1 MAEWGDTA
9 NPLTTDRLVVRVM
22 RPHDIP
28 TFAAYRNDPDVA
40 RHQLWDLPYTDDD
53 AHGDLDDQAD
63 RSDVVAGRWTQ
74 LAIEHDGEVI
84 GDVALH
90 LDATGKV
97 AEIGFTLAR
106 EHWGH
111 GYATEAAGAVLA
123 DLVDRVGVIR
133 VIGELDPPN
142 TASARVLERIGL
154 RHEVTTKKSFFWRG
168 EWTDNTTYSTTAED
182 WCEWRRLQ
190 ATPVDE
196 VELVE
201 ITSENQEA
209 YAGLAAHEG
218 QRRLVAPMLGNYG
231 DALFPPEEQGVPL
244 VPVLRGIAADTE
256 PAGFL
261 MYAAANET
269 VPEPY
274 LWRLLVAAKHQG
286 RGIGRMALDLLA
298 TALASEGHR
307 VLMVSF
313 VDDRGGPKEFYLR
326 SGFELTGTMNGDEV
340 EARRRLK

>member
-97 AEIGFTLAR
+97 AEICFTLAR

-111 GYATEAAGAVLA
+111 GYATEAAGAVLEA
-123 DLVDRVGVIR
+123 AALGEVDATI
-133 VIGELDPPN
+133 DPEN
-142 TASARVLERIGL
+142 AASL
-154 RHEVTTKKSFFWRG
+154 H
-168 EWTDNTTYSTTAED
+168 
-182 WCEWRRLQ
+182 
-190 ATPVDE
+190 
-196 VELVE
+196 
-201 ITSENQEA
+201 
-209 YAGLAAHEG
+209 
-218 QRRLVAPMLGNYG
+218 
-231 DALFPPEEQGVPL
+231 
-244 VPVLRGIAADTE
+244 VLRKLGFAELAMETDEYGLPTLRLRR
-256 PAGFL
+256 PA
-261 MYAAANET
+261 
-269 VPEPY
+269 PQ
-274 LWRLLVAAKHQG
+274 VA
-286 RGIGRMALDLLA
+286 
-298 TALASEGHR
+298 S
-307 VLMVSF
+307 
-313 VDDRGGPKEFYLR
+313 
-326 SGFELTGTMNGDEV
+326 
-340 EARRRLK
+340 

>member
-9 NPLTTDRLVVRVM
+9 YPLTTDRLVVRVM

-74 LAIEHDGEVI
+74 LAIEHDREVI

-123 DLVDRVGVIR
+123 DLVDRVGV
-133 VIGELDPPN
+133 
-142 TASARVLERIGL
+142 L
-154 RHEVTTKKSFFWRG
+154 RHRRARP
-168 EWTDNTTYSTTAED
+168 AE
-182 WCEWRRLQ
+182 
-190 ATPVDE
+190 
-196 VELVE
+196 
-201 ITSENQEA
+201 
-209 YAGLAAHEG
+209 
-218 QRRLVAPMLGNYG
+218 
-231 DALFPPEEQGVPL
+231 
-244 VPVLRGIAADTE
+244 
-256 PAGFL
+256 
-261 MYAAANET
+261 
-269 VPEPY
+269 
-274 LWRLLVAAKHQG
+274 
-286 RGIGRMALDLLA
+286 
-298 TALASEGHR
+298 
-307 VLMVSF
+307 
-313 VDDRGGPKEFYLR
+313 
-326 SGFELTGTMNGDEV
+326 MNGDEV

>member
-111 GYATEAAGAVLA
+111 GYATEAAGAVVA
-123 DLVDRVGVIR
+123 
-133 VIGELDPPN
+133 
-142 TASARVLERIGL
+142 
-154 RHEVTTKKSFFWRG
+154 
-168 EWTDNTTYSTTAED
+168 
-182 WCEWRRLQ
+182 Q
-190 ATPVDE
+190 ATRAA
-196 VELVE
+196 
-201 ITSENQEA
+201 EA
-209 YAGLAAHEG
+209 SWSSSA
-218 QRRLVAPMLGNYG
+218 M
-231 DALFPPEEQGVPL
+231 
-244 VPVLRGIAADTE
+244 
-256 PAGFL
+256 
-261 MYAAANET
+261 AAAR
-269 VPEPY
+269 
-274 LWRLLVAAKHQG
+274 WSSSVAVSPVTRPSTA
-286 RGIGRMALDLLA
+286 A
-298 TALASEGHR
+298 T
-307 VLMVSF
+307 
-313 VDDRGGPKEFYLR
+313 
-326 SGFELTGTMNGDEV
+326 
-340 EARRRLK
+340 